1 MRHRGLLSYLS
12 LEAIGGT
19 KESHVVMVIAVGDQA
34 VIVFDLLYGE
44 RRISRQSLSAA
55 WAARRNIVLLVE
67 R

>member
-1 MRHRGLLSYLS
+1 
-12 LEAIGGT
+12 
-19 KESHVVMVIAVGDQA
+19 MVIAVGDQA